1 MAFHL
6 NWRVRT
12 VFVGHINELANI
24 MKDLDP
30 KYLFLPKNFWV
41 KHDQCELMVNQ
52 IEEFLTDETYGELR
66 AQKINL
72 PSEAL
77 INDDENIFDYLIRI
91 KKFTEHDRLI
101 QNTLINAL
109 LGDTCYFLQEA
120 ISCSKKKRLSVTF
133 ALLRKPFIDH
143 LLVFL
148 RIMFDDS
155 FFDKFNN
162 EDSFDATKVDEEN
175 KRILIK
181 KSLPYC
187 IAANSFTENELYD
200 MIFNKDEPESLLNL
214 SNQALHLSTKRNKK
228 NMTDIQNLNF
238 IFANRTDIENLWEF
252 LYNRLP
258 ALLIYYS
265 EVVDA
270 LIFNSLELPDE
281 VFTERMSRKLD
292 ILMK

>member
-1 MAFHL
+1 MM
-6 NWRVRT
+6 
-12 VFVGHINELANI
+12 FVGLHQTQYTRYPLAKI
-24 MKDLDP
+24 MKDLNP
-30 KYLFLPKNFWV
+30 KYLYLPEDLWV

-66 AQKINL
+66 VQKINL
-72 PSEAL
+72 SPEAL
-77 INDDENIFDYLIRI
+77 INDDENVLDYLIRI

-120 ISCSKKKRLSVTF
+120 ISCSKRKRLSVTF

-155 FFDKFNN
+155 FFDNFNN

-181 KSLPYC
+181 KSLPYL
-187 IAANSFTENELYD
+187 IAAKSFTETELYD

-214 SNQALHLSTKRNKK
+214 SNKALHLSTTRNKK

-238 IFANRTDIENLWEF
+238 IFANRTDIENLWGF

-270 LIFNSLELPDE
+270 LIFNTLDLPDE
-281 VFTERMSRKLD
+281 VFSARMSRKLD

>member
-1 MAFHL
+1 
-6 NWRVRT
+6 
-12 VFVGHINELANI
+12 
-24 MKDLDP
+24 MKDFDP
-30 KYLFLPKNFWV
+30 KYLYLPKKFWV

-66 AQKINL
+66 VQKINL
-72 PSEAL
+72 PTDAL
-77 INDDENIFDYLIRI
+77 INDDENVLDYLIRI
-91 KKFTEHDRLI
+91 KKFNEYDRLI

-143 LLVFL
+143 LIVFL
-148 RIMFDDS
+148 RIMFDDN
-155 FFDKFNN
+155 FFEKFNN
-162 EDSFDATKVDEEN
+162 EASFEAAKVDEEN
-175 KRILIK
+175 KRTLIK
-181 KSLPYC
+181 KSLPYL
-187 IAANSFTENELYD
+187 IAAKSFTETELYD
-200 MIFNKDEPESLLNL
+200 MIFNKDEPESILNL
-214 SNQALHLSTKRNKK
+214 SNKALHLSTTRNKK

-238 IFANRTDIENLWEF
+238 IFANQKDIENLWEF

-265 EVVDA
+265 EVIDA
-270 LIFNSLELPDE
+270 LIFNILDLPDS
-281 VFTERMSRKLD
+281 VYTNRMNKKLE

>member
-1 MAFHL
+1 
-6 NWRVRT
+6 
-12 VFVGHINELANI
+12 
-24 MKDLDP
+24 MKELDP
-30 KYLFLPKNFWV
+30 KYLYIPESFWIQ
-41 KHDQCELMVNQ
+41 HDQCELMINQ
-52 IEEFLTDETYGELR
+52 IEEFITDETYDELR
-66 AQKINL
+66 VQKINL
-72 PSEAL
+72 PPETL
-77 INDDENIFDYLIRI
+77 INEEENVLDYLIRI
-91 KKFTEHDRLI
+91 NKFEERDRLI

-133 ALLRKPFIDH
+133 ALLRKPLIEH

-148 RIMFDDS
+148 RIMFEDN
-155 FFDKFNN
+155 FWDKFNN
-162 EDSFDATKVDEEN
+162 EASFDATKVNEEN

-181 KSLPYC
+181 ESLQHL
-187 IAANSFTENELYD
+187 IAAKSFTDTELYD

-214 SNQALHLSTKRNKK
+214 SNKALHLSTTRNKN

-238 IFANRTDIENLWEF
+238 IFANQTDIENLWVF

-265 EVVDA
+265 EVIDA
-270 LIFNSLELPDE
+270 LIFSILELPDE
-281 VFTERMSRKLD
+281 VFTKRMSRRLE